1 MALVYYEKDVFEAS
15 NQNARNIAL
24 LKKAYCYKH
33 QKEFKEAASTI
44 GRAYPQASNDSLKYL
59 LGYEASLCHYLA
71 ESFSQAKLSLIG
83 LRNVQQ
89 SAFQKKKTS
98 YLGALI
104 NLEMSQWEEAK
115 NLSLQISSSPI
126 YQDSVKSLY
135 TELAGLKLK
144 DPSKAET
151 LSYFIPGSGQ
161 MYAGKVFRGITSLVL
176 QTGLLG
182 FAGYSF
188 LNGYYFSGTFTGVS
202 LFYVFYMGGAR
213 HAEYLAQEYNKNK
226 IAKVQDKIELFL
238 LEGIK
243 KEASL

>member
-1 MALVYYEKDVFEAS
+1 
-15 NQNARNIAL
+15 
-24 LKKAYCYKH
+24 
-33 QKEFKEAASTI
+33 
-44 GRAYPQASNDSLKYL
+44 
-59 LGYEASLCHYLA
+59 
-71 ESFSQAKLSLIG
+71 
-83 LRNVQQ
+83 
-89 SAFQKKKTS
+89 
-98 YLGALI
+98 
-104 NLEMSQWEEAK
+104 MSQWEEAK

-126 YQDSVKSLY
+126 YQDSVKILY

-213 HAEYLAQEYNKNK
+213 HAEYLAQEYNKNR
-226 IAKVQDKIELFL
+226 IAKIQDKIELFL
-238 LEGIK
+238 IGRNYSMTERDQAPPQQPQK
-243 KEASL
+243 K